1 MSKESLG
8 NFLNGGEVMGIKN
21 QITLVSF
28 MLIVVVFSL
37 GSVTLNSCNLY
48 AIDFNKIWKF

>member
-1 MSKESLG
+1 VSKESLG
-8 NFLNGGEVMGIKN
+8 SNFLNGGEVMGIKN

-37 GSVTLNSCNLY
+37 GSVMLNSGNL
-48 AIDFNKIWKF
+48 

>member
-37 GSVTLNSCNLY
+37 GSVTLNSGNLY
-48 AIDFNKIWKF
+48 AIDFNKIRKF